1 MPDFVIKVRKKK
13 EYEQFTCRIEA
24 DLLEKIRNIVAENDL
39 PSVNEFIN
47 QCLRFSIENLTIMED
62 TDEWIQKKW
71 FFNYL
76 QSLDESKKEIYW
88 KKYLNI
94 VKYRM

>member
-62 TDEWIQKKW
+62 TDE
-71 FFNYL
+71 
-76 QSLDESKKEIYW
+76 
-88 KKYLNI
+88 
-94 VKYRM
+94 